1 MPMTQFQLI
10 YDKLNYLG
18 KKSEVHTDNL
28 TRSELPNER
37 AREIEPFKA
46 KMAKSPSTLSNTN
59 ANHIQP
65 GTSVGGVAYK
75 ISKVKPDELDIAN
88 NSISPEQQLM
98 ALNEA
103 NTQALALQRVHKAD
117 VSMIRHVYGVVR

>member
-1 MPMTQFQLI
+1 MAIQQFQLL

-28 TRSELPNER
+28 TRAPLPHER
-37 AREIEPFKA
+37 ANEIEPFKA
-46 KMAKSPSTLSNTN
+46 KMAKSPSTLSSTN
-59 ANHIQP
+59 IKHIQP
-65 GTSVGGVAYK
+65 GASAGGVSYK
-75 ISKVKPDELDIAN
+75 ISKVKPDEMNLAGT
-88 NSISPEQQLM
+88 SISPEQQLM
-98 ALNEA
+98 ELNEA